1 MGRHPSRQ
9 QRHHNGT
16 NMLRSLRAFIHSHGL
31 FFFLYKTELS
41 RFLTNVL
48 FGRRKKWNGKIFGPN
63 TKGINRFYSN
73 KHSDHL
79 ETAHNFDFIIQPSSL
94 VPNVTSVGL
103 RYSDYQIF
111 LSPWYSMRD
120 EVRLL
125 ELPSPVEFEIM
136 IGFGCMKWSG
146 GFLNGAPF
154 CLYREKEIVPQLPK

>member
-1 MGRHPSRQ
+1 MYQTFQVSRGMNDENDLAFRLCIEERMPSSRRLQ
-9 QRHHNGT
+9 VALDEIVG
-16 NMLRSLRAFIHSHGL
+16 
-31 FFFLYKTELS
+31 LS
-41 RFLTNVL
+41 RSDALKCFKTSCRAPLSLSEIGGEWDGILLDN
-48 FGRRKKWNGKIFGPN
+48 NG
-63 TKGINRFYSN
+63 
-73 KHSDHL
+73 
-79 ETAHNFDFIIQPSSL
+79 IIMPSSL

-103 RYSDYQIF
+103 RYSDYQNF

>member
-1 MGRHPSRQ
+1 
-9 QRHHNGT
+9 
-16 NMLRSLRAFIHSHGL
+16 MLRSLRAFIHSHGL

-103 RYSDYQIF
+103 RYSDYQNF